1 MSDLRLHGSKG
12 AIYIGGPK
20 GGGGTRIAAK
30 AQWTLNR
37 TRDTVDVTAFGDTAK
52 RYVAGLPDAA
62 GTFAGFLDNSGDAL
76 LSAAAGDPVL
86 LYLYSD
92 EVDNIEVAHG
102 SGFVDATVTVAN
114 NDAVRINGNFRAS
127 AAWIIAL

>member
-12 AIYIGGPK
+12 AIYIGGPI
-20 GGGGTRIAAK
+20 GVGTRIAAK

-37 TRDTVDVTAFGDTAK
+37 TRDTVDVTSFGDTAK
-52 RYVAGLPDAA
+52 RYVAGLPDAQ
-62 GTFAGFLDNSGDAL
+62 GTFAGFLDNDGDAL
-76 LSAAAGDPVL
+76 LDAAAGDPVL

-92 EVDNIEVAHG
+92 EDDAIEVAHG

-127 AAWIIAL
+127 AAWTIPL